1 MQRSFSEVILVLIS
15 YIFLII
21 GFLHLFFTKHV
32 AEFVVNISDQELT
45 SLLQQFLGV
54 AYMLIGVLL
63 YINKKQKGMPL
74 YAIIGSI
81 NIVSLI
87 HLYLILLFHKMM
99 ALPYIYFIFIIIMQV
114 ALLIA
119 LVEQFRKR
127 RIESS
132 QVKY

>member
-21 GFLHLFFTKHV
+21 GFLHLFFTKDV
-32 AEFVVNISDQELT
+32 AEFVVNISYQEIT

-63 YINKKQKGMPL
+63 YINKKQKGRPL

-99 ALPYIYFIFIIIMQV
+99 ALPYLYFIFIIIIQV

-119 LVEQFRKR
+119 LVEQFRKKR
-127 RIESS
+127 TESS